1 MRRMFAD
8 PKTEERDMA
17 NTLVPFGWRLGR
29 LENVWGDMDRVMG
42 EMFGDSQPKVDWAP
56 RLDLSETETHY
67 EVLLDLP
74 GVSSD
79 EIEIEFKDGDL
90 WITGKREEVQSDEKR
105 SWHRVERYHG
115 TFRRVIRLGDDVE
128 AGDVEAEFADG
139 VLTVTAPK
147 AARARSHRIEIKP

>member
-1 MRRMFAD
+1 MS
-8 PKTEERDMA
+8 

-29 LENVWGDMDRVMG
+29 LENVRGDMERMMG
-42 EMFGDSQPKVDWAP
+42 GLFDGGQQAEAAWAP

-67 EVLLDLP
+67 EVRLDLP
-74 GVSSD
+74 GVSKG
-79 EIEIEFKDGDL
+79 EVEIEFKNGDL

>member
-1 MRRMFAD
+1 MS
-8 PKTEERDMA
+8 

-29 LENVWGDMDRVMG
+29 LENVRGDMERMMG
-42 EMFGDSQPKVDWAP
+42 GLFDGSQQAEAAWAP

-67 EVLLDLP
+67 EVRLDLP
-74 GVSSD
+74 GVSKG
-79 EIEIEFKDGDL
+79 EVEIEFKNGDL